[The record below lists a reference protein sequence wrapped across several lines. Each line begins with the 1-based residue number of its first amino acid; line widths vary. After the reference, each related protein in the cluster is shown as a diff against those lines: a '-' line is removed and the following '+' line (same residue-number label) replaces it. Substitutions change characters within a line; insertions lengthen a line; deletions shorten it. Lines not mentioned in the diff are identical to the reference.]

1 MPLTARGAETS
12 PSLCKLTFVYPPSGT
27 DRLTE
32 VLLTLD
38 PPLAGFTTWMAE
50 GHGHGF
56 ANASTSERVRGRVK
70 RSVLVA
76 ILTKEN
82 IPYLL
87 DQVRKNASIP
97 HLTYWVEPV
106 EQFAQLLSRER
117 PLGEGQINESEP
129 L

>member
-1 MPLTARGAETS
+1 MPTTVGGSETR

-32 VLLTLD
+32 VLLTLE
-38 PPLAGFTTWMAE
+38 PPLAGFTTWIAE

-70 RSVLVA
+70 RSVLIA
-76 ILTKEN
+76 ILNKEN
-82 IPYLL
+82 LPHLL
-87 DQVRKNASIP
+87 DQVRKSASIP

-117 PLGEGQINESEP
+117 SLDETQICESEP